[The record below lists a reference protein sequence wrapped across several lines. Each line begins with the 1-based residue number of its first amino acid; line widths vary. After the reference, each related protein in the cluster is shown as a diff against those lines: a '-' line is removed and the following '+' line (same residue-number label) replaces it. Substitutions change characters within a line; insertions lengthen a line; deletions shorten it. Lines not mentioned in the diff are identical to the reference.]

1 MKDARIHVFCGLD
14 VTPLLLLL
22 LVWLNVL
29 CAAVCL
35 LCETCL
41 GVFGH
46 SLRLGPFFFFFFFFC
61 MLDHMLCTYVS
72 PAPVISLPG
81 ELSMQTVQPKKIS
94 GWPLE
99 YWAVELS
106 WEIWFKWVALI
117 SCGNLLG
124 TREKKIFWR
133 SVFKFIIW
141 ETLFSPCNK
150 NLRDSVKGC
159 DEGGGLLCLEIQRV
173 WNATGVDRWAC
184 AQMRFRSVW

>member
-1 MKDARIHVFCGLD
+1 MTECFMC
-14 VTPLLLLL
+14 
-22 LVWLNVL
+22 
-29 CAAVCL
+29 CCL
-35 LCETCL
+35 FALWDLSGSFWTQFEIGTI
-41 GVFGH
+41 
-46 SLRLGPFFFFFFFFC
+46 FFFFLFFLHAWSHVVHICKPSSCNFSSRRALYANC
-61 MLDHMLCTYVS
+61 
-72 PAPVISLPG
+72 AA
-81 ELSMQTVQPKKIS
+81 KKIS